1 MITLNTIADAIASLS
16 LSTEQLLQVGMI
28 AACAVS
34 VILLFISAFKISAAL
49 RIIGTVWGIVM
60 LGVCGYVAYTHQG
73 VYNLVVAALSVV
85 IFVTLLVALF
95 KRRESKT
102 VASNEPLQEIALA
115 AKGEQQGD
123 VLGGDTDE
131 VGQSA
136 DPSCGYYL
144 VTKTENEYGF
154 VLCDGLHNVLLRSY
168 IAFESVNAA
177 MQGIAYCRNG
187 AAGAALQYLSE
198 DGLGRISYPRF
209 AMYRQADGYAFR
221 LDASRNFS
229 LAVSEVIA
237 DYDKCEAAVEQ
248 ARLLAATTDV
258 RVAEE

>member
-1 MITLNTIADAIASLS
+1 MISLNTIADVIASLT
-16 LSTEQLLQVGMI
+16 LDTEQLLQVGML
-28 AACAVS
+28 AACIVS
-34 VILLFISAFKISAAL
+34 VILLFISAFKVSIAL
-49 RIIGTVWGIVM
+49 RVIGSMWGVVM
-60 LGVCGYVAYTHQG
+60 LGVCGYVAYIQQSP
-73 VYNLVVAALSVV
+73 YAIAVAALSVV

-95 KRRESKT
+95 KRRAPK
-102 VASNEPLQEIALA
+102 VVVSNEPLQEVARA
-115 AKGEQQGD
+115 AAEGESSCVLDGD
-123 VLGGDTDE
+123 ADE
-131 VGQSA
+131 VGQTA
-136 DPSCGYYL
+136 DPSCSYYL
-144 VTKTENEYGF
+144 VTKTENEYDF

-187 AAGAALQYLSE
+187 AAQATLHYLSE

-229 LAVSEVIA
+229 LAVSDVIA
-237 DYDKCEAAVEQ
+237 DYDKCEATVEQ

-258 RVAEE
+258 RIVEE